1 MKGRAIQ
8 LTLPKDVAEKVEKEA
23 KSRGLSMSSYIRM
36 LVFEKIGVGKNEG

>member
-8 LTLPKDVAEKVEKEA
+8 LTLPKEIAERVETEA
-23 KSRGLSMSSYIRM
+23 KSRGLSLSSYIRM